1 MPYSRLKRT
10 GQIKTTLTSVSV
22 TTSPVRSE
30 RITHT
35 ETVVR
40 TRTLPLDDEFS
51 EHNAPELLTEPTNKT
66 TPRIFVA
73 ATRQNDGKTTTSL
86 GLYGALRNLG
96 YNVGY
101 IKPVA
106 QRLVDIGGY
115 AVDEDTQLIN
125 TIYDVN
131 IPITA
136 MSPVAVDG
144 TFTRRY
150 LDNPAELHPIVI
162 DRICRAFDCAA
173 REKDIVII
181 EGSGHAGVGSVF
193 DCSNAQNAHLLHSK
207 CILVAG
213 GGIGRPIDEIA
224 MNKALFDELDVE
236 CVGVILNKVLPDK
249 ADFIREYAGKALAH
263 LGVPLLGVLPMRR
276 RLARPNLS
284 QVVTEIEGEWLH
296 RPQNMRITPGGERIQ
311 RVIMGAM
318 STHTVSAYLGSGVL
332 FILPG
337 DREDLL
343 FSIVASAGLQ
353 SEPVAGGLIL
363 TNGLLPNERTL
374 NMLRQTKIPVIGTHS
389 ESFAVTT
396 KINNMIVK
404 TQPEDADKISVIE
417 ELIQENIQLRELLT
431 KL

>member
-1 MPYSRLKRT
+1 
-10 GQIKTTLTSVSV
+10 
-22 TTSPVRSE
+22 
-30 RITHT
+30 
-35 ETVVR
+35 
-40 TRTLPLDDEFS
+40 
-51 EHNAPELLTEPTNKT
+51 
-66 TPRIFVA
+66 
-73 ATRQNDGKTTTSL
+73 
-86 GLYGALRNLG
+86 
-96 YNVGY
+96 
-101 IKPVA
+101 
-106 QRLVDIGGY
+106 
-115 AVDEDTQLIN
+115 
-125 TIYDVN
+125 
-131 IPITA
+131 
-136 MSPVAVDG
+136 
-144 TFTRRY
+144 
-150 LDNPAELHPIVI
+150 
-162 DRICRAFDCAA
+162 
-173 REKDIVII
+173 
-181 EGSGHAGVGSVF
+181 
-193 DCSNAQNAHLLHSK
+193 
-207 CILVAG
+207 
-213 GGIGRPIDEIA
+213 
-224 MNKALFDELDVE
+224 
-236 CVGVILNKVLPDK
+236 LPDK